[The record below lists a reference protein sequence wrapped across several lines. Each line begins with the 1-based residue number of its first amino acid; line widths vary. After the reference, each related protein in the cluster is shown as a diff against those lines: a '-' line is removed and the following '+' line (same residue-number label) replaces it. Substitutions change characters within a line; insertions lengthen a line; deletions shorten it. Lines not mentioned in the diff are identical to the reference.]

1 MGLLSYFQRQR
12 PSPDARPGVGAG
24 AGAGAGAEPEVTPD
38 AVAQARAR
46 ALRRLVG
53 ASLLLAVG
61 VIGFPLLF
69 ETQPRPIRLD
79 VPIELVRKDAAAPST
94 PPVPAAKPI
103 ALPSAEPVPEPVA
116 EAASAAKPAAP
127 MLSER
132 AGDQGREVVVAA
144 PAAASRT
151 PTPPAAVAAASVLP
165 VKPATTPAINAEAVR
180 ARALLEGQAAT
191 AAAVPATDATSA
203 ANAANAAN
211 AASAASRIVVQVG
224 AYADA
229 DKLREVRSRVEKL
242 GLKTYTQVV
251 DNDGQKKTRVRV
263 GPFATRPEADKT
275 AARLRDAGLP
285 VAVLTL

>member
-12 PSPDARPGVGAG
+12 PAPDARP
-24 AGAGAGAEPEVTPD
+24 GAGAGAEPEVTPD

-94 PPVPAAKPI
+94 PPVPAAKPM

-116 EAASAAKPAAP
+116 EVPSATKPTAP
-127 MLSER
+127 MLTER
-132 AGDQGREVVVAA
+132 AGDHGREVVVAA
-144 PAAASRT
+144 PAAASRM
-151 PTPPAAVAAASVLP
+151 PTPPAAVAAASVAP
-165 VKPATTPAINAEAVR
+165 VKPAAAPAPNTEAVR

-191 AAAVPATDATSA
+191 PAATTAATTAAVPGTD
-203 ANAANAAN
+203 
-211 AASAASRIVVQVG
+211 AASASSRIVVQVG

-263 GPFATRPEADKT
+263 GPFATRPEADQI
-275 AARLRDAGLP
+275 AAKLRDAGLP

>member
-12 PSPDARPGVGAG
+12 PAPDARP
-24 AGAGAGAEPEVTPD
+24 GAGAGAEPEVTPD

-94 PPVPAAKPI
+94 PPVPAAKPM

-116 EAASAAKPAAP
+116 EVPSATKPTAP
-127 MLSER
+127 MLTER
-132 AGDQGREVVVAA
+132 AGDHGREVVVAA
-144 PAAASRT
+144 PAAASPM
-151 PTPPAAVAAASVLP
+151 PTPPAAVAAASVAP
-165 VKPATTPAINAEAVR
+165 VKPAAAPAPNTEAVR

-191 AAAVPATDATSA
+191 PVATTAAVPATD
-203 ANAANAAN
+203 
-211 AASAASRIVVQVG
+211 AASRIVVQVG

-251 DNDGQKKTRVRV
+251 DNDGQRKTRVRV
-263 GPFATRPEADKT
+263 GPFATRPEADQI
-275 AARLRDAGLP
+275 AAKLRDAGLP

>member
-1 MGLLSYFQRQR
+1 MGLLTYFQRQR
-12 PSPDARPGVGAG
+12 PSPDASTGAG
-24 AGAGAGAEPEVTPD
+24 AGVEPEVTAD

-79 VPIELVRKDAAAPST
+79 VPMALVRKDAAAPT
-94 PPVPAAKPI
+94 AQTAPPALTAKPM

-116 EAASAAKPAAP
+116 EPIAVATSAPKPPAP
-127 MLSER
+127 MLTER
-132 AGDQGREVVVAA
+132 AGDQGREVLVAA
-144 PAAASRT
+144 PTAASRSST
-151 PTPPAAVAAASVLP
+151 TAATATAASVAPAKPGTVPAP
-165 VKPATTPAINAEAVR
+165 VAEAAR
-180 ARALLEGQAAT
+180 ARALLEGQTAT
-191 AAAVPATDATSA
+191 PATTPATTPA
-203 ANAANAAN
+203 ADPVST
-211 AASAASRIVVQVG
+211 ASAASRIVVQVG

-229 DKLREVRSRVEKL
+229 DKLRDVRARVERL

-263 GPFATRPEADKT
+263 GPFATRPEADKI
-275 AARLRDAGLP
+275 AAKLRDAGLP

>member
-12 PSPDARPGVGAG
+12 PSPDARPGAG
-24 AGAGAGAEPEVTPD
+24 SGAGAGAEPEVTPD

-94 PPVPAAKPI
+94 PPVPAAKPM

-116 EAASAAKPAAP
+116 EAASAAKPATP

-144 PAAASRT
+144 PAAASRA

-165 VKPATTPAINAEAVR
+165 VKPATAPAIDAEAVR

-191 AAAVPATDATSA
+191 AAAVPATEAASA
-203 ANAANAAN
+203 AN
-211 AASAASRIVVQVG
+211 AASRIVVQVG

>member
-12 PSPDARPGVGAG
+12 PAPDASTGAG
-24 AGAGAGAEPEVTPD
+24 AGVEPEVTAD

-79 VPIELVRKDAAAPST
+79 VPMALVRKDAAAPT
-94 PPVPAAKPI
+94 AQTAPPALTAKPM

-116 EAASAAKPAAP
+116 EPIAVATSAPKPPAP
-127 MLSER
+127 MLTER
-132 AGDQGREVVVAA
+132 AGDQGREVLVAA
-144 PAAASRT
+144 LTAASRSST
-151 PTPPAAVAAASVLP
+151 TAATSTAASVAPAKPGTVPAP
-165 VKPATTPAINAEAVR
+165 VAEAAR
-180 ARALLEGQAAT
+180 ARALLEGQTAT
-191 AAAVPATDATSA
+191 PATTPATTPA
-203 ANAANAAN
+203 ADP
-211 AASAASRIVVQVG
+211 ASTASRIVVQVG

-229 DKLREVRSRVEKL
+229 DKLRDVRARVEKL

-263 GPFATRPEADKT
+263 GPFATRPEADKI
-275 AARLRDAGLP
+275 AAKLRDAGLP

>member
-12 PSPDARPGVGAG
+12 PSPDASTGAG
-24 AGAGAGAEPEVTPD
+24 AGVEPEVTAD

-79 VPIELVRKDAAAPST
+79 VPMALVRKDAAAPT
-94 PPVPAAKPI
+94 AQTAPPALTAKPM

-116 EAASAAKPAAP
+116 EPIAVATSAPKPPAP
-127 MLSER
+127 MLTER
-132 AGDQGREVVVAA
+132 AGDQGREVLVAA
-144 PAAASRT
+144 PTAASRSST
-151 PTPPAAVAAASVLP
+151 TAATATAASVAPAKPGTVPAP
-165 VKPATTPAINAEAVR
+165 VAEAAR
-180 ARALLEGQAAT
+180 ARALLEGQTATPAAD
-191 AAAVPATDATSA
+191 P
-203 ANAANAAN
+203 
-211 AASAASRIVVQVG
+211 ASAASRIVVQVG

-229 DKLREVRSRVEKL
+229 DKLRDVRARVERL

-263 GPFATRPEADKT
+263 GPFATRPEADKI
-275 AARLRDAGLP
+275 AAKLRDAGLP

>member
-12 PSPDARPGVGAG
+12 PSPDARPGVGAS
-24 AGAGAGAEPEVTPD
+24 AEPELTPD
-38 AVAQARAR
+38 TVAQARAR

-69 ETQPRPIRLD
+69 ETQPRPIRMD
-79 VPIELVRKDAAAPST
+79 VPIELVRKDAAAPPS
-94 PPVPAAKPI
+94 PNAKPM
-103 ALPSAEPVPEPVA
+103 AQPSAEQVPEPVA
-116 EAASAAKPAAP
+116 EAASAPKQPAP
-127 MLSER
+127 ILTER

-144 PAAASRT
+144 AVAASRSPAAATASVA
-151 PTPPAAVAAASVLP
+151 PTRPVAASAPS
-165 VKPATTPAINAEAVR
+165 AEAVR
-180 ARALLEGQAAT
+180 ARALLEGQT
-191 AAAVPATDATSA
+191 APVATDA
-203 ANAANAAN
+203 
-211 AASAASRIVVQVG
+211 ASASSRIVVQVG

-229 DKLREVRSRVEKL
+229 DKLRDVRTRVEKL

-263 GPFATRPEADKT
+263 GPFATRPEADKI
-275 AARLRDAGLP
+275 AAKLRDAGLP

>member
-12 PSPDARPGVGAG
+12 PSPDARPGS
-24 AGAGAGAEPEVTPD
+24 GAGAGAEPEVTPD

-94 PPVPAAKPI
+94 PPVPAAKPM

-116 EAASAAKPAAP
+116 EAASAAKPATP

-144 PAAASRT
+144 PAAASRA

-165 VKPATTPAINAEAVR
+165 VKPATAPAIDAEAVR

-191 AAAVPATDATSA
+191 AAAVPATEAASA
-203 ANAANAAN
+203 AN
-211 AASAASRIVVQVG
+211 AASRIVVQVG

>member
-12 PSPDARPGVGAG
+12 PSPDASTGAG
-24 AGAGAGAEPEVTPD
+24 AGVEPEVTAD

-79 VPIELVRKDAAAPST
+79 VPMALVRKDAAAPT
-94 PPVPAAKPI
+94 AQTAPPALTAKPM

-116 EAASAAKPAAP
+116 EPIAVATSAPKPPAP
-127 MLSER
+127 MLTER
-132 AGDQGREVVVAA
+132 AGDQGREVLVAA
-144 PAAASRT
+144 PTAASRSST
-151 PTPPAAVAAASVLP
+151 TAATATAASVAPAKP
-165 VKPATTPAINAEAVR
+165 VTAPAPVAEAAR
-180 ARALLEGQAAT
+180 ARALLEGQTATPAAD
-191 AAAVPATDATSA
+191 PAST
-203 ANAANAAN
+203 
-211 AASAASRIVVQVG
+211 ASAASRIVVQVG

-229 DKLREVRSRVEKL
+229 DKLRDVRARVERL

-263 GPFATRPEADKT
+263 GPFATRPEADKI
-275 AARLRDAGLP
+275 AAKLRDAGLP

>member
-12 PSPDARPGVGAG
+12 PSPDARPGAG
-24 AGAGAGAEPEVTPD
+24 SGAGAGAEPEVTPD

-94 PPVPAAKPI
+94 PPVPAAKPM

-165 VKPATTPAINAEAVR
+165 VKPATTPATNAEAVR

-191 AAAVPATDATSA
+191 AAAVPATDAASA
-203 ANAANAAN
+203 AN
-211 AASAASRIVVQVG
+211 AASRIVVQVG

>member
-12 PSPDARPGVGAG
+12 PSPDARPGAG
-24 AGAGAGAEPEVTPD
+24 SGAGAGAEPEVTPD

-94 PPVPAAKPI
+94 PPVPAAKPM

-116 EAASAAKPAAP
+116 EAASAAKPATP

-144 PAAASRT
+144 PAAASRM
-151 PTPPAAVAAASVLP
+151 PTSPAAVAAASVLP
-165 VKPATTPAINAEAVR
+165 VKPATAPAIDAEAVR

-191 AAAVPATDATSA
+191 AAAVPATEAASA
-203 ANAANAAN
+203 AN
-211 AASAASRIVVQVG
+211 AASRIVVQVG

>member
-12 PSPDARPGVGAG
+12 PSPDAST
-24 AGAGAGAEPEVTPD
+24 GAGAGAEPEVTPD

-79 VPIELVRKDAAAPST
+79 VPIELVRKDAAAPPT
-94 PPVPAAKPI
+94 PAVPAGKPM

-116 EAASAAKPAAP
+116 EAASAAKPATP

-165 VKPATTPAINAEAVR
+165 VKPATTPATDAEAVR

-191 AAAVPATDATSA
+191 AAAVPATDAASA
-203 ANAANAAN
+203 AN
-211 AASAASRIVVQVG
+211 AASRIVVQVG